1 MKRTIVISL
10 LLLLASTSLFAHQG
24 HAHRYMGTVTMVH
37 GDGSFMM
44 DTTEGKV
51 VTVKTSAKTTYT
63 KTDGSAAKLEDLAVG
78 ARGVVKMM
86 TDGQTAASVKMSA
99 ATKE

>member
-44 DTTEGKV
+44 DTTEGKG
-51 VTVKTSAKTTYT
+51 VTVKTSGKTAYL
-63 KTDGSAAKLEDLAVG
+63 KADGSAATFEDLAVG
-78 ARGVVKMM
+78 ARVVVKMM
-86 TDGQTAASVKMSA
+86 TDGKTAASVKMNA